1 MIARIFVDTNVF
13 VYARQATEPAKQSV
27 AARWLGRLWE
37 EQTGRTSVQV
47 LNEYYTTLT
56 RKIKPPMPPADA
68 WDDVKSLIA
77 WNPQPMDLELLHRGR
92 EIELR
97 HRLSWWDS
105 LIVGAAQLQ
114 NCVLLLTEDLQD
126 RSVYG
131 GVTVRDPFTL
141 GVSEDL
147 TSYSAGNLQ
156 ARPQSHPRRGRPKR
170 SRFDPRH
177 ASHARARELQN

>member
-1 MIARIFVDTNVF
+1 MTARIFVDTNVF
-13 VYARQATEPAKQSV
+13 VYAKQASEQTKQPL
-27 AARWLGRLWE
+27 AARWLERLWE

-56 RKIKPPMPPADA
+56 RKIKPALPPADA

-97 HRLSWWDS
+97 YRLSWWDS

-131 GVTVRDPFTL
+131 SVTVRNPFTFS
-141 GVSEDL
+141 VSEDL
-147 TSYSAGNLQ
+147 TGYSVEHVQIHA
-156 ARPQSHPRRGRPKR
+156 HPRRGRPRRVK
-170 SRFDPRH
+170 P
-177 ASHARARELQN
+177 AA